1 MRETSVNLLVNHANG
16 IFLATEDHFGGQITT
31 KFSIIERTLGI
42 LDGFELVLV
51 ILSVESFNFY

>member
-31 KFSIIERTLGI
+31 KFSIIERAV
-42 LDGFELVLV
+42 GFELVLV